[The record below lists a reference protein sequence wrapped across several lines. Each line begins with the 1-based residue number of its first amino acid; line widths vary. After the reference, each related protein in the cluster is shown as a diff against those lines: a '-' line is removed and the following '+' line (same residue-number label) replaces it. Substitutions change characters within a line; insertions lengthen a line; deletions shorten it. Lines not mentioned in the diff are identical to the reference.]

1 MLTVAIPTMKRWS
14 FLKTMIPVFLA
25 RPEVKEVVL
34 CDETGEDYAAAAAA
48 FPATEN
54 PKLRLYKNETRLG
67 IYENKKKVLG
77 LCSGW
82 VALLD
87 SDNVFPDEWFDFLD
101 ELDFFD
107 ERRIY
112 ASAEFKNLHADT
124 GKVERPCAH
133 FAGTVLSKATWN
145 TFLHNPKCFYLLND
159 GNLILHS
166 NAVKF
171 LPVMKSDKVH
181 AADAIFTLWTLVK
194 NGYSAYYPAGFEYI
208 HMTHAGSSWL
218 QSQSAS
224 LKILTGTDWRV

>member
-1 MLTVAIPTMKRWS
+1 MKRWS
-14 FLKTMIPVFLA
+14 FLKTMLPVFLA

-34 CDETGEDYAAAAAA
+34 CDETGEDYEAAAAA
-48 FPATEN
+48 FRTN
-54 PKLRLYKNETRLG
+54 PRLRLYKNETRLG

-87 SDNVFPDEWFDFLD
+87 SDNVFPDEWFDFIR
-101 ELDFFD
+101 ELDFSD

-112 ASAEFKNLHADT
+112 GSAEFKNLHTDT

-133 FAGTVLSKATWN
+133 FAGTVLNKGSWN
-145 TFLHNPKCFYLLND
+145 TFLHKAKCFYLLND
-159 GNLILHS
+159 GNWILHS
-166 NAVKF
+166 DAVKM
-171 LPVMKSDKVH
+171 LPPIKSEVVQ

-194 NGYSAYYPAGFEYI
+194 NGYSAHYPAGLEYI

-218 QSQSAS
+218 QSQDAS
-224 LKILTGTDWRV
+224 LNVLLGTDWRI